1 MAHIIP
7 VTDFSSNII
16 KSPFEASKVL

>member
-1 MAHIIP
+1 MAYIIP

-16 KSPFEASKVL
+16 KSLLNVIKV

>member
-1 MAHIIP
+1 MAYIIP

-16 KSPFEASKVL
+16 KLLLKASEA